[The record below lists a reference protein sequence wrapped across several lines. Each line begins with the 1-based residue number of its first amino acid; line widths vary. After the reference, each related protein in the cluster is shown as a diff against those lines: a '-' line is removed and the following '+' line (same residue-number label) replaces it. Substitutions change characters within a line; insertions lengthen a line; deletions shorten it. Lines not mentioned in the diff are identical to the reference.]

1 MGALRERERG
11 GQGGGLGQGEEAGN
25 HMFNMRDHFVRTH
38 LRRGLTEERAG
49 ELRRLLLLPKL
60 KLMTTLETSLVGRKE
75 QFEARSE
82 AFLAGMPTEGPFIPG
97 LKAREAAR
105 RLDVFLKVFRELSA
119 SMTFLTDNY
128 ATLRVIVD
136 GDAFLSTEFRWDPGK
151 HRKVRSTCK
160 ELEQAHEKHMAKQRA
175 HESRH
180 AEIVALKK
188 GGRFCPSPACGQ
200 IVDAKDDFNL
210 NPESNNWLH
219 CNQKH
224 CNFFF
229 CQRCGAKRGPVDA
242 HGLHRHVPGCQF
254 YKKSKKKADV
264 PLRFWSASAIEVKRG
279 KKKAG
284 DVRCA
289 DCTKTAMETE
299 PCPAPMALPTSWNED
314 KDPDPKLKRIRR
326 FLQDLR

>member
-1 MGALRERERG
+1 
-11 GQGGGLGQGEEAGN
+11 
-25 HMFNMRDHFVRTH
+25 
-38 LRRGLTEERAG
+38 
-49 ELRRLLLLPKL
+49 
-60 KLMTTLETSLVGRKE
+60 
-75 QFEARSE
+75 
-82 AFLAGMPTEGPFIPG
+82 
-97 LKAREAAR
+97 
-105 RLDVFLKVFRELSA
+105 
-119 SMTFLTDNY
+119 
-128 ATLRVIVD
+128 
-136 GDAFLSTEFRWDPGK
+136 
-151 HRKVRSTCK
+151 
-160 ELEQAHEKHMAKQRA
+160 MAKQRA